1 MPATAQPSLGPIVVA
16 TVPVPDLDEATHWYT
31 QWLGYEVWDEGV
43 VSAALAEAWLAPL
56 SAEGRYRLVSPGR
69 ERPGGVR
76 LVERDRKV
84 TVSPLRAAGWR
95 SLELVVSD
103 TYAVR
108 EQLEGSPFLVVGEP
122 MPLETNPSI
131 VAMQAV
137 GPGREMLYLTRTS
150 NDTVFDLPTA
160 SRLVDRM
167 FIAVLSARD
176 IDGSQEF
183 YRSQF
188 GAVGHL
194 SATPVPLEA
203 VNRELGFPL
212 GRAHQISA
220 LQLAGSSLVEIDQHP
235 EELLAEDH
243 PDRDL
248 PGGLAMV
255 SFEHDVL
262 KSLGPL
268 LQGVP
273 TVREEAPY
281 LGRRA
286 GLVVGP
292 DGERIEVIERHA
304 PTRDEPQKKGEK

>member
-1 MPATAQPSLGPIVVA
+1 MPGTAQPSLGPIVVA

-31 QWLGYEVWDEGV
+31 RWLGHEVWDEGV
-43 VSAALAEAWLAPL
+43 VAPALADAWLAPL
-56 SAEGRYRLVSPGR
+56 AAGRRYRIVSPGR
-69 ERPGGVR
+69 GRPGGVR
-76 LVERDRKV
+76 LVERDRQL
-84 TVSPLRAAGWR
+84 TASPLRAAGWR

-108 EQLEGSPFLVVGEP
+108 QQLEGSPFLVVGEP

-176 IDGSQEF
+176 LGRSQEF
-183 YRSQF
+183 YSSRF
-188 GAVGHL
+188 GAVGRL
-194 SATPVPLEA
+194 GATPVPLEA

-212 GRAHQISA
+212 ERTHAISA
-220 LQLAGSSLVEIDQHP
+220 LQLAGDALVEIDQHP
-235 EELLAEDH
+235 DELLGEEH

-255 SFEHDVL
+255 SFEHDDL
-262 KSLGPL
+262 DALGPL
-268 LQGVP
+268 LQGAP
-273 TVREEAPY
+273 QMREEPPY
-281 LGRRA
+281 VGRRA
-286 GLVVGP
+286 GLVLGP
-292 DGERIEVIERHA
+292 DGERIEVIERPA
-304 PTRDEPQKKGEK
+304 PR